1 MIANRFVDII
11 RFHGVVSLITISE
24 DRCISNET
32 ERTGSCGETGQGL
45 ATIWS
50 VYKVVTVFLLV

>member
-50 VYKVVTVFLLV
+50 VYKVVTV